1 MADFDPKSP
10 SVARLYGSLVGN
22 KDNYE
27 PDRNVAAELAAISP
41 QLAEIAATNRHF
53 QARAVSWLAGQGVTQ
68 FLDLGCGMPADPN
81 THQTA
86 REIVPDATVAYVD
99 KDPVVVN
106 HMTTFA
112 RPGSGT
118 AAVQA
123 DAGDPAVVRAAL
135 DGAGAIDFARPVAV
149 LMCALLHFYQV
160 PEARAIV
167 AGHASALAP
176 GSYFIVSVI
185 GAGGKVMDRLIPAY
199 SAAVA
204 PLYPYTKEDTAAVL
218 DGLDLIPP
226 GIAAQDSW
234 RPGWT
239 EVPPPSASKDFF
251 GHVAVARVP
260 ER

>member
-1 MADFDPKSP
+1 
-10 SVARLYGSLVGN
+10 VARLYGSLVGS

-27 PDRNVAAELAAISP
+27 PDRSVAEELAAISP

-68 FLDLGCGMPADPN
+68 FLDLGCGMPTDPN
-81 THQTA
+81 IHQTA

-99 KDPVVVN
+99 SDPVVVN

-112 RPGSGT
+112 RPGSGI

-123 DAGDPAVVRAAL
+123 DVGDPEAVRAAL
-135 DGAGAIDFARPVAV
+135 DGAIDFTRPVAV

-160 PEARAIV
+160 PEAREIV
-167 AGHASALAP
+167 AGHAAALAP
-176 GSYFIVSVI
+176 GSYFVVSVI

-204 PLYPYTKEDTAAVL
+204 PLYPYTEADTAAVL

-226 GIAAQDSW
+226 GIAAQDAW
-234 RPGWT
+234 RPGWA
-239 EVPPPSASKDFF
+239 EVPPPNPSRDFF

-260 ER
+260 DRRQR